1 MGLIYAD
8 IELTNTFDQE
18 LAKRNLIGLE
28 DVKKMRLNILVDTS
42 AIMLSINETIQEAL
56 QFPIIDQRKVQ
67 LANGEFV
74 QLEVAGHIGIKFKN
88 RSCIASAF
96 ILPGDS
102 EPLLGAIPMEEMDVV
117 IFPQQQIMDVN
128 PKHPDFAVLSLK

>member
-8 IELTNTFDQE
+8 IELTNTLDEE
-18 LAKRNLIGLE
+18 LAKRNIIGQE
-28 DVKKMRLNILVDTS
+28 EIRKMNLKILVDTG
-42 AIMLSINETIQEAL
+42 AIMLSINETFQEAL
-56 QFPIIDQRKVQ
+56 QFPIIDKRRVQ
-67 LANGEFV
+67 LANGDFV
-74 QLEVAGHIGIKFKN
+74 HLDVAGHIGIKFKN

-96 ILPGDS
+96 VLPGDS

-117 IFPQQQIMDVN
+117 ILPQQQIMDVN